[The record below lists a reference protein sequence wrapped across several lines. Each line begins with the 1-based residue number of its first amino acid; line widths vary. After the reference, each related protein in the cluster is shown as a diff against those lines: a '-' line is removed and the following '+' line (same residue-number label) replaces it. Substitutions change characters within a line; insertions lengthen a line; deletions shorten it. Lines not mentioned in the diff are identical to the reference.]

1 MTNAYMNWSGGKD
14 SSLALHRMLMDPA
27 YKVDSLLTSMNGAA
41 DRMSM
46 HDVRRPLLEAQADAI
61 GLPLFTM
68 ELPEQPGMDI
78 YEDALIEK
86 VSLMRKRGCTHSIF
100 GDIFLED
107 LRLFREEKLKGMGV
121 TCIFPLWKISSTRLM
136 QEFLEQ
142 GFKAV
147 VICVNTRWLDK
158 SFCGRIIDESF
169 LRDLP
174 ADVDPA
180 GENGEYHSFVF
191 DGPIFRCPIPFE
203 KGTLYCKEYEAPDG
217 VAKFY
222 FCDLIT
228 VGAAKPY
235 RQ

>member
-107 LRLFREEKLKGMGV
+107 LRLFREEKLKDMGV
-121 TCIFPLWKISSTRLM
+121 TCIFPLWKIPSTRLM
-136 QEFLEQ
+136 QEFLGQ
-142 GFKAV
+142 GFKAI

-203 KGTLYCKEYEAPDG
+203 KGTLYCKEYKAPDG